1 MTIVLVAQ
9 MLLLTL
15 VKAVPTKEKK
25 NWSELKSEWEEMREV
40 D

>member
-1 MTIVLVAQ
+1 

-15 VKAVPTKEKK
+15 VKAVPAKEKKK
-25 NWSELKSEWEEMREV
+25 NWSELKSEWEETREV